1 MSTTQYLYT
10 QRKDNTNEVTV
21 APNISDLDV
30 TNTYEY
36 LTNDTTL
43 RQALPSDIISNGEIQ
58 AAIEYRN
65 AFKQGDVITALNVF
79 LSNVNSVYFKQA
91 DFSLENILY
100 WYQKLKLS
108 NKEITSYQS
117 QVSYYAQN
125 ILTNQLAGAARFSQ
139 NATSSGSFNQNN
151 YFDNISDSIGLIVN
165 SKYIQLDS
173 TLPLFDINQQYYGV
187 PIPYS
192 TSIENKMSATARNVA
207 FDLSQ
212 KTTMLMRRNLM
223 GIGYTNPA
231 LAQNMN
237 ADASTSHGLNLI
249 NDLPTFVTINESLG
263 MLKDKLSS
271 LFAEAKVFGF
281 VQYMCNIANETAM
294 NLRDI
299 FPRTPGDR
307 DFTVITSAE
316 NAQASQAIAQQ
327 EADEALAEQ
336 TLYAQQQGFA
346 NFTTTSNGTVVP
358 AATNTV
364 QGGVT
369 VVENVDANTPS
380 NKYLSSDGRTR
391 SELVS
396 DGNGLLSADFDG
408 ATNPLA
414 GKEYQQKD
422 TKSGLDSNTTVGVVV
437 NNSSLIGK
445 QFYVTMTNPD
455 TGATKTVLATGYD
468 TNPSHGIGATTLKP
482 FTNSRGKVIPPPI
495 ELSSY
500 AIKQFGSVGVGI
512 DKGNVTIKSPV
523 KVTVTPVT
531 NSATTVTS
539 TTAPRP
545 GAAPGAA

>member
-10 QRKDNTNEVTV
+10 QRKDNTNEVTI
-21 APNISDLDV
+21 APNITDLDV

-58 AAIEYRN
+58 AAIDFRN
-65 AFKQGDVITALNVF
+65 AFKQGDVITAVNVF
-79 LSNVNSVYFKQA
+79 LANANSIYFKQA

-108 NKEITSYQS
+108 NKEIISYQS
-117 QVSYYAQN
+117 QVSYYGEN
-125 ILTNQLAGAARFSQ
+125 ILSNQLAGGSLFTR
-139 NATSSGSFNQNN
+139 NAYNNGSFNQNN
-151 YFDNISDSIGLIVN
+151 YFDNISDSIGIIAN

-192 TSIENKMSATARNVA
+192 ASLENKMSATARNVA

-212 KTTMLMRRNLM
+212 KTTMLMRRNLF
-223 GIGYTNPA
+223 GIGYTNPT
-231 LAQNMN
+231 LQQNMN

-271 LFAEAKVFGF
+271 VFAEAKVFGF

-316 NAQASQAIAQQ
+316 NAEASQAIAQQ
-327 EADEALAEQ
+327 EVNEALAEQ
-336 TLYAQQQGFA
+336 TLYAQQQGF
-346 NFTTTSNGTVVP
+346 NTITTSTINTNNGQTAASSSGDLSPVNIANKGKLPSGAP
-358 AATNTV
+358 APTDDPYTNYLYSMAARES
-364 QGGVT
+364 GFS
-369 VVENVDANTPS
+369 EKEAMS
-380 NKYLSSDGRTR
+380 NKYNLASNNTNVAKFGATDGADWGYYQMNQSQVKTAIAKGMDPNIAAA
-391 SELVS
+391 LNN
-396 DGNGLLSADFDG
+396 GNG
-408 ATNPLA
+408 A
-414 GKEYQQKD
+414 GGYTFEQQTQAVGQYIKLVKPQAYNAA
-422 TKSGLDSNTTVGVVV
+422 KSGDYGTA
-437 NNSSLIGK
+437 NNVLKGQWPSLPGGLS
-445 QFYVTMTNPD
+445 YRSGND
-455 TGATKTVLATGYD
+455 
-468 TNPSHGIGATTLKP
+468 GIANNYLQQA
-482 FTNSRGKVIPPPI
+482 SRP
-495 ELSSY
+495 
-500 AIKQFGSVGVGI
+500 
-512 DKGNVTIKSPV
+512 T
-523 KVTVTPVT
+523 
-531 NSATTVTS
+531 TTVTS

-545 GAAPGAA
+545 GAA

>member
-10 QRKDNTNEVTV
+10 QRKDNTNEVTI

-30 TNTYEY
+30 TNSYEY
-36 LTNDTTL
+36 LANDTTL

-58 AAIEYRN
+58 AAIDYRN
-65 AFKQGDVITALNVF
+65 AFKQGDAITALNVF
-79 LSNVNSVYFKQA
+79 LSNANSVYFKQA

-108 NKEITSYQS
+108 NKEIISYQS
-117 QVSYYAQN
+117 QVSYYGEN
-125 ILTNQLAGAARFSQ
+125 ILTNQLAGGARFSR
-139 NATSSGSFNQNN
+139 NTLNSGSFNQNN
-151 YFDNISDSIGLIVN
+151 YFDNISDSIGLIAN

-192 TSIENKMSATARNVA
+192 ASIENKMSATARNVA

-212 KTTMLMRRNLM
+212 KTTMLMRRNLF
-223 GIGYTNPA
+223 GIGYTNPT
-231 LAQNMN
+231 LQQNMN

-271 LFAEAKVFGF
+271 VFAEAKVFGF

-316 NAQASQAIAQQ
+316 NAQASQEIAQQ
-327 EADEALAEQ
+327 EVNEALAEQ
-336 TLYAQQQGFA
+336 TLYAQQQGLS
-346 NFTTTSNGTVVP
+346 NFTRTGAGTIVP
-358 AATNTV
+358 SVTDSV

-369 VVENVDANTPS
+369 VVENADTNTPS
-380 NKYLSSDGRTR
+380 NKYLSGDGLTR

-396 DGNGLLSADFDG
+396 DQNGLLSADFDG
-408 ATNPLA
+408 KTNPLIG
-414 GKEYQQKD
+414 GKYEQSV
-422 TKSGLDSNTTVGVVV
+422 TSSGLDSNNTVGVVV
-437 NNSSLIGK
+437 SNRSLIGK

-468 TNPSHGIGATTLKP
+468 VNPSHGIGATTLKT
-482 FTNSRGKVIPPPI
+482 FTNSRGKVIPPPV

-500 AIKQFGSVGVGI
+500 ALKQFGSVGVGVNNS
-512 DKGNVTIKSPV
+512 GNVTIKSPV
-523 KVTVTPVT
+523 KITVTPAT
-531 NSATTVTS
+531 NSVTTVTS

-545 GAAPGAA
+545 GAA

>member
-10 QRKDNTNEVTV
+10 QRKDNTNEVTI
-21 APNISDLDV
+21 APNITDLDV

-58 AAIEYRN
+58 AAIDFRN
-65 AFKQGDVITALNVF
+65 AFKQGDVITAVNVF
-79 LSNVNSVYFKQA
+79 LANANSVYFKQA

-108 NKEITSYQS
+108 NKEIISYQS
-117 QVSYYAQN
+117 QVSYYGEN
-125 ILTNQLAGAARFSQ
+125 ILSNQLAGGSLFTR
-139 NATSSGSFNQNN
+139 NAYNSGSFNQNN
-151 YFDNISDSIGLIVN
+151 YFDNISDCIGIIAN

-192 TSIENKMSATARNVA
+192 ASIENKMSATARNVA

-212 KTTMLMRRNLM
+212 KTTMLMRRNLF
-223 GIGYTNPA
+223 GIGYTNPT
-231 LAQNMN
+231 LQQNMN

-271 LFAEAKVFGF
+271 VFAEAKVFGF

-316 NAQASQAIAQQ
+316 NAEASQAIVQQ
-327 EADEALAEQ
+327 EANEALAEQ
-336 TLYAQQQGFA
+336 TLYAQQQGFNTITASTINTNNGQTADSSSGDLSPVNIA
-346 NFTTTSNGTVVP
+346 NKGKLPSGAPAPTDDAYTNYLYSMAARESGFSEKEAMSNRYNLAGNNTNVAKYGATDGADWGYYQMNQDQVKTAIKKGMDP
-358 AATNTV
+358 NIAAALN
-364 QGGVT
+364 
-369 VVENVDANTPS
+369 N
-380 NKYLSSDGRTR
+380 
-391 SELVS
+391 
-396 DGNGLLSADFDG
+396 GNG
-408 ATNPLA
+408 A
-414 GKEYQQKD
+414 GGYTFEQQTQAVGQYIKLVKPQAYNAA
-422 TKSGLDSNTTVGVVV
+422 KSGNYAAADSVLKGQWPSLPGGLSYRSGNDGIA
-437 NNSSLIGK
+437 NNYR
-445 QFYVTMTNPD
+445 QPV
-455 TGATKTVLATGYD
+455 
-468 TNPSHGIGATTLKP
+468 
-482 FTNSRGKVIPPPI
+482 SRP
-495 ELSSY
+495 
-500 AIKQFGSVGVGI
+500 
-512 DKGNVTIKSPV
+512 T
-523 KVTVTPVT
+523 
-531 NSATTVTS
+531 TTVTS

-545 GAAPGAA
+545 GAA